1 MKTPKFQVFTGQ
13 DGQFYFRP
21 RDSGGEIIL
30 ANEGYTSKAGCQ
42 NGIRSVK
49 ENAPLDERYRRRTS
63 ANDQCHFVLVA
74 ANGEVIGVSETYTTE
89 RRRDEGI
96 EAVKRIAP
104 DAPVEDTTP
113 LDEKTQE
120 GFPNRP

>member
-1 MKTPKFQVFTGQ
+1 MKNPKFQVFTGR
-13 DGQFYFRP
+13 DGQFYFRL
-21 RDSGGEIIL
+21 RGGSGEIIL
-30 ANEGYTSKAGCQ
+30 ASEGYTSKAGCQ

-49 ENAPLDERYRRRTS
+49 ENAPLDERYRRRTA

-104 DAPVEDTTP
+104 NAPVEDTTLEEEMP
-113 LDEKTQE
+113 
-120 GFPNRP
+120 

>member
-1 MKTPKFQVFTGQ
+1 MKNPKFQIFTGR
-13 DGQFYFRP
+13 DGQFYFRL
-21 RDSGGEIIL
+21 RGGGGEIIL
-30 ANEGYTSKAGCQ
+30 ASEGYTSKAGCQ

-63 ANDQCHFVLVA
+63 ANDQFYFVLVA

-104 DAPVEDTTP
+104 DAPIEDTTLSQP
-113 LDEKTQE
+113 
-120 GFPNRP
+120 G